1 MRTTETGISN
11 SKRLITF
18 REMLMTYTSIGYKK
32 GRKKEVVNTS
42 LGMSK
47 HRKNLHR
54 KGDIKAESLNKGIPS
69 MEKQT
74 GSK

>member
-1 MRTTETGISN
+1 
-11 SKRLITF
+11 
-18 REMLMTYTSIGYKK
+18 MLMTYTSIGYKK

-42 LGMSK
+42 LRMSK

-54 KGDIKAESLNKGIPS
+54 KGDIKAESLNKGIPG